1 MPKCSPSPDRVNDA
15 LAAIARATE
24 ALFKH
29 TTKAVDIQ
37 NRTTRTTVM
46 GTGTG
51 SDALPAK
58 EEVNALVQS
67 MPGVADDDYDDVA
80 DAKEA

>member
-37 NRTTRTTVM
+37 DRTTRTTGAMTTAAVIL
-46 GTGTG
+46 
-51 SDALPAK
+51 S
-58 EEVNALVQS
+58 NA
-67 MPGVADDDYDDVA
+67 
-80 DAKEA
+80 